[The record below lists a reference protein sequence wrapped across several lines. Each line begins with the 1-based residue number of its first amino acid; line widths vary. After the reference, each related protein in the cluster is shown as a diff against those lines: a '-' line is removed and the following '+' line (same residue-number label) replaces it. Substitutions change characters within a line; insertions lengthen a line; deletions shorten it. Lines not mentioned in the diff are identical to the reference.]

1 MSCLH
6 KAQGSEPK
14 SLVFAVNSPG
24 YAPYLYFDPASD
36 NYVGLVADFFTDLE
50 QQGIFKAVFIDS
62 NQSRSIQFVIE
73 GKVDLYL
80 ANKEWLTQPSKVIAS
95 NPIINNLTFLYSL
108 TSFEDDFS
116 LVGLANKR
124 ICTQQGFVY
133 TGLQH
138 SFGNKKLERID
149 SSSQTTVGS
158 MLVKGRCDYAILS
171 DYNATSVFSV
181 PEFCHLN
188 IYQSPQP
195 TSDIDLTMV
204 MRPELHEVKTIIDKK
219 LKAFIASGKV
229 NSSLLVHSPKPNFPK
244 QASCN

>member
-1 MSCLH
+1 
-6 KAQGSEPK
+6 
-14 SLVFAVNSPG
+14 
-24 YAPYLYFDPASD
+24 
-36 NYVGLVADFFTDLE
+36 
-50 QQGIFKAVFIDS
+50 
-62 NQSRSIQFVIE
+62 
-73 GKVDLYL
+73 
-80 ANKEWLTQPSKVIAS
+80 
-95 NPIINNLTFLYSL
+95 
-108 TSFEDDFS
+108 
-116 LVGLANKR
+116 
-124 ICTQQGFVY
+124 
-133 TGLQH
+133 
-138 SFGNKKLERID
+138 
-149 SSSQTTVGS
+149 

-244 QASCN
+244 RVNCT